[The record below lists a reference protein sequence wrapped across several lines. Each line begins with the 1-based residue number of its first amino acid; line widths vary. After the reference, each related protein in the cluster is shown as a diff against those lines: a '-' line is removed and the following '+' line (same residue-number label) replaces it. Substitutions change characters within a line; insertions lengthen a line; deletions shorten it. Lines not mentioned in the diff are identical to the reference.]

1 MHPRRLTA
9 LLTGALA
16 LAACAHDATADD
28 PTARGVLPWPRA
40 WHAPPPHGVPAGQD
54 DTASARHRWGVPEVS
69 PPSAAD
75 CRRPPALHEVPGAS
89 GRQDERRL
97 GAAPMR
103 DSAESVARADRDAAP
118 IAPPAA
124 PATGARAE
132 ASAAHDAAR
141 HAPQGLPAPRPPLA
155 ATVSAGMVDDNA
167 DFGEYLSFLQRHRH
181 VELHRRD
188 VRERYRVEVRDALD
202 RPVPDAELALAWR
215 GGSVV
220 WARAD
225 AGGSAWLH
233 PRALLGPEADGES
246 LEVQVRAPG
255 ARGGVQYARAA
266 LQRGQKHGVVLRL
279 PRAADVAR
287 PTLDLVFLVD
297 ATGSMGDEIAKL
309 KASMRSIAEQI
320 AQLPGRPD
328 LCLGLVA
335 YRDRT
340 DAFLTRRHDLTDR
353 LGDFQHALAQLQA
366 HHGGDYPEALNEA
379 LAEAVHGVS
388 WRGAGT
394 TRLVVLVGDAPPHL
408 DYGGPQ
414 YDETIAA
421 ALARG
426 IKLHAVGA
434 SGLDAQGESV
444 FRQMAQWSG
453 GRFVFL
459 TYRDARHPGSGPGP
473 ETVHDV
479 RHYSVDTLDRLIVR
493 LVRDE
498 LARRPS

>member
-1 MHPRRLTA
+1 MHSRRLQILWLSTVA
-9 LLTGALA
+9 LG
-16 LAACAHDATADD
+16 ACAHDATADA
-28 PTARGVLPWPRA
+28 PAARALPWPRA
-40 WHAPPPHGVPAGQD
+40 WHAPALQPPDGPPGPHD
-54 DTASARHRWGVPEVS
+54 DAFARVRWGVPEVS

-75 CRRPPALHEVPGAS
+75 CRRPPTTREVPGHAW
-89 GRQDERRL
+89 RQGERHGGGWRDERARDERARVAE
-97 GAAPMR
+97 AAGGPGSGGR
-103 DSAESVARADRDAAP
+103 PERAEGS
-118 IAPPAA
+118 
-124 PATGARAE
+124 ARAE
-132 ASAAHDAAR
+132 LATAPAS
-141 HAPQGLPAPRPPLA
+141 PAPRPPLA

-181 VELHRRD
+181 VELRRRD
-188 VRERYRVEVRDALD
+188 VRERYRVEVRDARG
-202 RPVPDAELALAWR
+202 RPVPDAELALAWS

-233 PRALLGPEADGES
+233 PRALLGPEADGEP
-246 LEVQVRAPG
+246 LELQVRAPG
-255 ARGGVQYARAA
+255 RWGGVQYARATV
-266 LQRGQKHGVVLRL
+266 QRGQKHGVVLRL
-279 PRAADVAR
+279 PREAELAR
-287 PTLDLVFLVD
+287 PMLDLVFLVD

-309 KASMRSIAEQI
+309 KASMRSIADQI
-320 AQLPGRPD
+320 AQLPGQPD
-328 LCLGLVA
+328 LCFGLVA

-340 DAFLTRRHDLTDR
+340 DAFVTRTHDLTDR
-353 LGDFQHALAQLQA
+353 LGDFQQALARLQA
-366 HHGGDYPEALNEA
+366 HDGGDYPEALNEA

-459 TYRDARHPGSGPGP
+459 TYRDARDPRSGPGA

-479 RHYSVDTLDRLIVR
+479 RQYSVDTLDRLIVR
-493 LVRDE
+493 LVREE